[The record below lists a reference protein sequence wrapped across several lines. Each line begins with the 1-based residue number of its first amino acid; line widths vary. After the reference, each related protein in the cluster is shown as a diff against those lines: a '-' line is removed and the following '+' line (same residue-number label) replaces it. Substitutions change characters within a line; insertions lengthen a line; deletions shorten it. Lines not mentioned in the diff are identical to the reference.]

1 MDGRARTV
9 RSRDIERRPRDVPAR
24 AGKFSFGPLR
34 RRKLWTLFT
43 LMSRVDLQDIVPF
56 IEVRREMLTLVWDS
70 SNRPILMMRSPAGVD
85 LKSSAEAAR
94 QTHAELLRS

>member
-1 MDGRARTV
+1 MVHQPAPGRDPEQQMWMDGRARTV

-43 LMSRVDLQDIVPF
+43 L
-56 IEVRREMLTLVWDS
+56 
-70 SNRPILMMRSPAGVD
+70 
-85 LKSSAEAAR
+85 
-94 QTHAELLRS
+94 